1 MKVKSESE
9 VAQSCPTPRDPMD
22 CSLPGSSI
30 HGIFQA
36 RVLEWGAIA
45 FSKNC
50 PYWTSNIPVLFS
62 FLGCMADKS
71 KYLEIHSNPVSGD
84 SQLKAIV
91 AYMSIFCFFPS
102 KPARSQT
109 YILPQI
115 CNLFPTL
122 VNKLTFYFTHLDS
135 LIYVSTV
142 LRVWMQNQFSEPRDC
157 GKCSTEGT
165 TTNALLRTGWTF
177 TTHVIPSVCLVCS
190 DLSEPTSHSSCLQDL
205 FCDSL
210 RIL

>member
-1 MKVKSESE
+1 
-9 VAQSCPTPRDPMD
+9 
-22 CSLPGSSI
+22 
-30 HGIFQA
+30 
-36 RVLEWGAIA
+36 
-45 FSKNC
+45 
-50 PYWTSNIPVLFS
+50 
-62 FLGCMADKS
+62 
-71 KYLEIHSNPVSGD
+71 
-84 SQLKAIV
+84 
-91 AYMSIFCFFPS
+91 MSIFCFFPS

-165 TTNALLRTGWTF
+165 TTNALLRTGGTF

-210 RIL
+210 RILWHCLSLELEWKLTFSSPVATAEFSKFAGILSAALSQHQLSGFEIAQLEFHHLHQLYS